1 MLRQPTKNGDVPTFR
16 ITRKRDNYN
25 AYALRSKGSSNWLP
39 EPKER
44 TVSIEAATRQKLQ
57 SSLDEHTDQQGRSRG
72 NKYPDSILLL
82 PSDLLP
88 VLPHGQTQPE
98 ARVQGHC

>member
-39 EPKER
+39 EPKRE
-44 TVSIEAATRQKLQ
+44 Q
-57 SSLDEHTDQQGRSRG
+57 
-72 NKYPDSILLL
+72 
-82 PSDLLP
+82 
-88 VLPHGQTQPE
+88 
-98 ARVQGHC
+98 